1 MDIRGHKNYI
11 RIQDLPIKETKHH
24 KLTKQEKKQNRT
36 LSQKQVLIEHT
47 NAKCKVFKLLEN
59 KYRSHSKF
67 GFRATLIACYINA
80 NAA

>member
-1 MDIRGHKNYI
+1 VQKLHKNTE
-11 RIQDLPIKETKHH
+11 LPIKASKHH

-36 LSQKQVLIEHT
+36 LSQKRVLIEHS

-67 GFRATLIACYINA
+67 GFRATLIACFINA